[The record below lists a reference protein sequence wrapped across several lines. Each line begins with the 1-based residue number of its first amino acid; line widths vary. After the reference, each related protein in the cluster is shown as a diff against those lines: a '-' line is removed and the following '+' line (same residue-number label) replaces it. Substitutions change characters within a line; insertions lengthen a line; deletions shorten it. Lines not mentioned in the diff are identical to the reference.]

1 MGFLLALLVGLVVVG
16 AALALLWWIV
26 QWVVILAVAA
36 LGVLLS
42 VAAVVLGAVAVGCG
56 LIYVTTWL
64 GLSAWLGDAH
74 PALVLM
80 GTVIGGTLL
89 CLLLVQLVRVIW
101 IAWHDRSS
109 GQRDKWRPGGRA

>member
-1 MGFLLALLVGLVVVG
+1 MGFLLALLIGLVVVG

-64 GLSAWLGDAH
+64 GLSSWLGDAH
-74 PALVLM
+74 PALVLL
-80 GTVIGGTLL
+80 GTVTVGTLL
-89 CLLLVQLVRVIW
+89 CAAL
-101 IAWHDRSS
+101 AWGVHALWSRWSRDR
-109 GQRDKWRPGGRA
+109 